1 MLISNQRLIN
11 WQPFKQNALE
21 DKRGWDRFIFFRSGS
36 PMSCNVGRTVVN
48 PCSPQMAW
56 PGLAWPGLAWAQ
68 VIWCKC
74 PQRDSQKGTL
84 SIYNIAFTY
93 YTHRHELWISGGY
106 LVSFPGLPLGDY
118 SSIGPVLSRADSV
131 LSSPRLS
138 PNNFHHPE
146 QHQSREFSSG
156 YCPILSAS
164 DAPDEMCAT
173 YPWGVKRNHLII
185 TFTSLP
191 QLHGQGGVSADWP
204 DSCSASDRVLRQRH
218 THSAVPRWL
227 SFSPL
232 PWPVHL

>member
-56 PGLAWPGLAWAQ
+56 PGLAWPGHRSSDVNVPSVTLKKAHWVFIALLLLITHTGMNYGLAVA
-68 VIWCKC
+68 ISSRSLACLLEI
-74 PQRDSQKGTL
+74 TL
-84 SIYNIAFTY
+84 RSA
-93 YTHRHELWISGGY
+93 
-106 LVSFPGLPLGDY
+106 
-118 SSIGPVLSRADSV
+118 PVLSRADSV

-146 QHQSREFSSG
+146 RRQSREFSSG